1 MVDPL
6 FKRIAGIHEQEDGV
20 IGAVW
25 LAYNKDRDLIHVY
38 DACLFKQEV
47 LAVIAE
53 GINCRGRWIP
63 IAWND
68 KAKDL
73 SDKLLMDRGCNMLKD
88 GCNTA
93 ERYVEVTARDV
104 WERMRTARF
113 KVDPRLKEW
122 TDEFEAYYKDGV
134 KLPKE
139 SSPLMS
145 ATLNAVDQLPYARRQ
160 ATRTHK
166 NMAPKLAIV

>member
-6 FKRIAGIHEQEDGV
+6 NKRISGIHAQEDGT

-38 DACLFKQEV
+38 DACVFRAEV

-53 GINCRGRWIP
+53 GLNARGRWIP
-63 IAWND
+63 VAWND
-68 KAKDL
+68 KSKEI
-73 SDKLLMDRGCNMLKD
+73 SDKLLDRGCNMLQD
-88 GCNTA
+88 GCKTSDQ
-93 ERYVEVTARDV
+93 YLEVTSRDV
-104 WERMRTARF
+104 WERMRTKRF

-134 KLPKE
+134 KIPKDA
-139 SSPLMS
+139 SPLMS
-145 ATLNAVDQLPYARRQ
+145 ATLNAIDQLPFARRQ
-160 ATRTHK
+160 TTRKQQTT
-166 NMAPKLAIV
+166 APRLAIV